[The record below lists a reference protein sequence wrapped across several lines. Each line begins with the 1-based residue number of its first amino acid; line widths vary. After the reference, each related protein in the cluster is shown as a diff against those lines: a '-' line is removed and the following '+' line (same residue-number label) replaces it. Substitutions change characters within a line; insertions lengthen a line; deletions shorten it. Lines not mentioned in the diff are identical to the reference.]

1 MVKISITVRRF
12 VSRASFRCQGHT
24 HTEHRPMV
32 SIRGGG
38 RGVRRR
44 GVLHRSFTQASNGL
58 VLWIR
63 PQILPCLMAFTSSV
77 MLVAGDDV
85 ACDCGA
91 QNTAQEGLDD
101 DTIMHDYVWLSYI
114 MILVLIVMSGLFS
127 GLTLGLL
134 SLDMNGLE
142 IVINGDDSGAAEA
155 AQSILPI
162 RSKGNQL
169 LCSLLLGN
177 VAVNAF
183 LSILMAD
190 LFGGL
195 VSFIVSTIV
204 IVIFGEIGE
213 SSLSMSPSWFI
224 VRFILCRYRIS

>member
-1 MVKISITVRRF
+1 M
-12 VSRASFRCQGHT
+12 
-24 HTEHRPMV
+24 
-32 SIRGGG
+32 
-38 RGVRRR
+38 
-44 GVLHRSFTQASNGL
+44 RSQK
-58 VLWIR
+58 
-63 PQILPCLMAFTSSV
+63 LPCVIAFASSV
-77 MLVAGDDV
+77 TLVAGDSM
-85 ACDCGA
+85 ACDCSG
-91 QNTAQEGLDD
+91 QNGSQEGLDD
-101 DTIMHDYVWLSYI
+101 DAIMHDYVWLSYI
-114 MILVLIVMSGLFS
+114 LMAVLILLSGLFS

-142 IVINGDDSGAAEA
+142 IVINGDDSDAAEA

-195 VSFIVSTIV
+195 VSFVVSTIV

-213 SSLSMSPSWFI
+213 FSQSISLALSCDLF
-224 VRFILCRYRIS
+224 YN

>member
-1 MVKISITVRRF
+1 
-12 VSRASFRCQGHT
+12 
-24 HTEHRPMV
+24 
-32 SIRGGG
+32 
-38 RGVRRR
+38 
-44 GVLHRSFTQASNGL
+44 
-58 VLWIR
+58 
-63 PQILPCLMAFTSSV
+63 

-85 ACDCGA
+85 ASDCGA

-162 RSKGNQL
+162 RSKGSCPTPVA
-169 LCSLLLGN
+169 CSP
-177 VAVNAF
+177 
-183 LSILMAD
+183 D
-190 LFGGL
+190 Q
-195 VSFIVSTIV
+195 
-204 IVIFGEIGE
+204 
-213 SSLSMSPSWFI
+213 
-224 VRFILCRYRIS
+224 RC